1 MKILIQLLHPH
12 AHIPTQHEPWAAWY
26 DLYSIDEY
34 ILAPGERK
42 LFSTGIALQ
51 IPQWY
56 YGRIAPR
63 SGLAYNHGI
72 DVLGG
77 VIDASYRWAIGVI
90 LLNTSDT
97 SLQIEPGMRI
107 AQLIIESCH
116 QVSFTAVDTL
126 DESSRWTWWFGS
138 TGK

>member
-1 MKILIQLLHPH
+1 MQIPIQLLHPN
-12 AHIPTQHEPWAAWY
+12 AHIPTQLEPWAAWY